1 MSDMEFD
8 KFVKPLENSLDLWKQ
23 GQQMKK
29 ESAAKRKKDAEK
41 GSNSENARLAFGPC
55 DWSLSQESAE
65 HFFPLQLFG

>member
-1 MSDMEFD
+1 MLFLVTKLTFSFKAMSDMEFD

-41 GSNSENARLAFGPC
+41 GSNSENARLVF
-55 DWSLSQESAE
+55 WSL
-65 HFFPLQLFG
+65 